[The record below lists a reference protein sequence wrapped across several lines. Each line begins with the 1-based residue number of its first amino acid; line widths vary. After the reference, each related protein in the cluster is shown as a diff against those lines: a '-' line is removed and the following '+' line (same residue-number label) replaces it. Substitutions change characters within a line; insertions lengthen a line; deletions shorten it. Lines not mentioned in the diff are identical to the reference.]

1 MEILLI
7 GGTGVLSSAVTTE
20 AIRKG
25 IKVTM
30 INRGNHK
37 IPDGVTLLKANKND
51 LKKIEQI
58 LRGRMFDAVCDFLIY
73 SVKEI
78 EQSYRFYS
86 KYCRQYI
93 FISSCAVTDRRIGG
107 ILDENTPKVIP
118 IWNYSVQKWN
128 CEELIT
134 KLSSEIGVPV
144 TIVRPSIT
152 YGDTRIPYGI
162 SPQYRY
168 HWTLCARV
176 LAGKPIIRW
185 NDGINKSN
193 MTRVEDFAVGFVG
206 LLGNEK
212 SYGEAYAIVGTETPS
227 FNDVLDVI
235 SDYLGK
241 EVRTIDVTSEFYAK
255 EVPNRAGEILG
266 GRSIDAIFSPKK
278 IMSVVPNF
286 KQTIFLKEGLRKTL
300 DAYKSQNYQLGI
312 DWNFDAQ
319 CDRVIADWCKL
330 KDICTDGMNLGF
342 VDYLGTATNQDKK
355 TYYKEIHRNRI
366 DIKIC
371 NIVQR
376 TLNKVK
382 HKIGL

>member
-7 GGTGVLSSAVTTE
+7 GGTGVLSSAVTME

-37 IPDGVTLLKANKND
+37 IPDGVTLVKANKND
-51 LKKIEQI
+51 LKRIEQI
-58 LRGRMFDAVCDFLIY
+58 LHGRKFDAVCDFLIY

-118 IWNYSVQKWN
+118 IWNYSVQKWK

-134 KLSSEIGVPV
+134 KLSSEVGVPV

-162 SPQYRY
+162 SPKYRY
-168 HWTLCARV
+168 HWTLCARI

-185 NDGINKSN
+185 NGGVNKSN
-193 MTRVEDFAVGFVG
+193 MTRVEDFSVGFVG

-241 EVRTIDVTSEFYAK
+241 EVKTVDVTSEFYAK

-266 GRSIDAIFSPKK
+266 GRSIDAIFTPKK
-278 IMSVVPNF
+278 IMSIVPDF
-286 KQTIFLKEGLRKTL
+286 KQTIFLKEGLRMTL
-300 DAYKSQNYQLGI
+300 DAYKSQNYQMGI
-312 DWNFDAQ
+312 DWAFDAQ
-319 CDRVIADWCKL
+319 CDRVIADWCKQHG
-330 KDICTDGMNLGF
+330 ISTDGMNLGF
-342 VDYLGTATNQDKK
+342 IDYLGTATNKDKK
-355 TYYKEIHRNRI
+355 TYYKEINRNRI

-371 NIVQR
+371 NILQR
-376 TLNKVK
+376 ILGKVK